1 MAKTITN
8 ISNSKIITIGDV
20 VLLPGQTATVPVQ
33 FEKNPVLKT
42 YRDLG
47 FVLMSEGPVVAGFT
61 APADDAAAVETKSA
75 ETKAESDAEAAENL
89 RKARLASLK
98 EISEEGLGSLAKE
111 LGINPADCKDQKDVL
126 AKVRSALK
134 KA

>member
-1 MAKTITN
+1 MAKKITN
-8 ISNSKIITIGDV
+8 ISNSKIITIGNV
-20 VLLPGQTATVPVQ
+20 VLLPGQTANVPAQ

-47 FVLMSEGPVVAGFT
+47 FVLMSEGPVVSGFT
-61 APADDAAAVETKSA
+61 APAVDAAAVETKSA

-98 EISEEGLGSLAKE
+98 GISEEGLGALAKE
-111 LGINPADCKDQKDVL
+111 GLTQGGGEDAGT
-126 AKVRSALK
+126 
-134 KA
+134 